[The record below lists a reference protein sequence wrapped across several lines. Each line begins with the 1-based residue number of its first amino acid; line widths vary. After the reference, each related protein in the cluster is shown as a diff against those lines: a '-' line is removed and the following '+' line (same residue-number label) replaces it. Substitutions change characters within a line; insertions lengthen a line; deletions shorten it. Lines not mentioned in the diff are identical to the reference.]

1 MSRNVTFKGNPLT
14 LVGEEVQVGQ
24 AAPQCEL
31 TNGSLESVS
40 LADLQGKPTLISVVP
55 SLDTPVC
62 HAETKKFNEQVDQL
76 TNTEVLVVSTD
87 LPFGQKRWCGAE
99 GVEKVTTL
107 SAHRST
113 AFGESF
119 GVLISG
125 GPLDRCLA
133 RAIFAVDE
141 TGTLTHVEYVGEIAE
156 HPDYDAVLAAV
167 GV

>member
-1 MSRNVTFKGNPLT
+1 
-14 LVGEEVQVGQ
+14 
-24 AAPQCEL
+24 
-31 TNGSLESVS
+31 
-40 LADLQGKPTLISVVP
+40 
-55 SLDTPVC
+55 
-62 HAETKKFNEQVDQL
+62 
-76 TNTEVLVVSTD
+76 
-87 LPFGQKRWCGAE
+87 
-99 GVEKVTTL
+99 VEKVTTL